1 MNAGHVVVRLRSGA
15 GGRPWRRRTFPV
27 LFGHEDNQFLN
38 CPVDPGS
45 AWASMLRAIEL
56 ARDEPSVPSQ
66 NGIWQS
72 GSRYVAECLAAQS
85 TINLVELRSL
95 GVRELRPTPQLASQ
109 DLVLSGEI
117 FIPQQ
122 QLLVHRPADV
132 GQDTCPLHELPH
144 LPGGSQWAPLIAAK
158 KRSGQ
163 RVVRPCR
170 LR

>member
-1 MNAGHVVVRLRSGA
+1 MWSCACAPAQAADRGVAGHFRFSSAMRTISSSIALSTR
-15 GGRPWRRRTFPV
+15 GRPGLRCFEPS
-27 LFGHEDNQFLN
+27 N
-38 CPVDPGS
+38 
-45 AWASMLRAIEL
+45 LRATSLRYHPRMVSGRAAVATSPSALRPSLTTNL
-56 ARDEPSVPSQ
+56 A
-66 NGIWQS
+66 
-72 GSRYVAECLAAQS
+72 
-85 TINLVELRSL
+85 ELRSL
-95 GVRELRPTPQLASQ
+95 GVRELWPTPQLASQ

>member
-1 MNAGHVVVRLRSGA
+1 ATSLRYHPRMVSGRA
-15 GGRPWRRRTFPV
+15 AVATSPSALRPSRRPISPSFARSASKSFGRP
-27 LFGHEDNQFLN
+27 
-38 CPVDPGS
+38 
-45 AWASMLRAIEL
+45 
-56 ARDEPSVPSQ
+56 
-66 NGIWQS
+66 
-72 GSRYVAECLAAQS
+72 
-85 TINLVELRSL
+85 
-95 GVRELRPTPQLASQ
+95 PQLAPQ
-109 DLVLSGEI
+109 NLVLSGEI

-122 QLLVHRPADV
+122 QLLVHGPADV